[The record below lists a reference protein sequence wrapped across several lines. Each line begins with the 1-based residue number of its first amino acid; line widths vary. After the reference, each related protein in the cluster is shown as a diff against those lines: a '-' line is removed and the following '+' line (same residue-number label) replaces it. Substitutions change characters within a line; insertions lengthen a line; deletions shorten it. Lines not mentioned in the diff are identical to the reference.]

1 MSHSHMQD
9 LESICSEIW
18 SEHGDVIGKYVL
30 YFVLLLSSLLRSLT
44 SDFLFHVGT
53 LFDLRTF

>member
-1 MSHSHMQD
+1 MQD

-44 SDFLFHVGT
+44 SDFLFHVRT